1 MSSNSHNLNKKR
13 VLVAMS
19 GGVDSSVAIAKLID
33 EGYEAIGITLK
44 LWETKDPTTNKNKA
58 SNCNSIEA
66 INGAKMVCDRLG
78 VHHYT
83 LDHIETFRKSVVE
96 DFKEQY
102 LSGRTPNPCV
112 RCNSEVKWG
121 TLIEQANRMGAYYI
135 STGHYARIE
144 NKDNEYV
151 LKKGLDI
158 SKDQSYMLWKV
169 DKEHLKRTLLP
180 IGKMKKKEVREYA
193 EKIQLETSAAP
204 ESQDLCFVMEG
215 DYRRF
220 LHEAMPDIISDM
232 SEGDI
237 TDEDGNKIGNHS
249 GFINYTIGQRRG
261 LGLSF
266 PTPRYVKKIN
276 PISNQVMVAEKKSIY
291 SNRCFSNN
299 INWLIDKPETPL
311 KARAK
316 IRYNSD
322 DSSVEVESVNNRY
335 RFTFEEPQLAI
346 TPGQSVAIYNKDI
359 LIGGGII
366 ESYDE

>member
-1 MSSNSHNLNKKR
+1 MSPSKDSLNRKR

-44 LWETKDPTTNKNKA
+44 LWETRDPKTNKNMA

-83 LDHIETFRKSVVE
+83 LDYIETFKKSVVD

-112 RCNSEVKWG
+112 RCNSEVKWE
-121 TLIEQANRMGAYYI
+121 TLLEQANRLGAYYI

-144 NKDNEYV
+144 KTDSKYT
-151 LKKGLDI
+151 LRKGLDA
-158 SKDQSYMLWKV
+158 SKDQSYMLWKIER
-169 DKEHLKRTLLP
+169 EHLKRTLLP
-180 IGKMKKKEVREYA
+180 IGEMKKKEVREYA
-193 EKIQLETSAAP
+193 QRIQLETSTAP

-220 LHEAMPDIISDM
+220 LYEAMPDIVSDISN
-232 SEGDI
+232 GNI
-237 TDEDGNKIGNHS
+237 TDESGNKIGTHS

-266 PTPRYVKKIN
+266 PTPRYVKRID
-276 PISNQVMVAEKKSIY
+276 PISNQIMVAEKKSIY
-291 SNRCFSNN
+291 SNTCFTNK
-299 INWLIDKPETPL
+299 INWLIDEPSTPL

-322 DSSVEVESVNNRY
+322 DSSVEVESTDSGY
-335 RFTFEEPQLAI
+335 QFTFDKPQLAV
-346 TPGQSVAIYNKDI
+346 TPGQSVALYNKDT
-359 LIGGGII
+359 LIGGGVI
-366 ESYDE
+366 ESSGE